1 MLFRSLYE
9 LSSDNNGPQPL
20 KVKVLPG
27 ISPLRQALQAR
38 RVLPEQEF
46 FAWEKISLQRIRI
59 GSDAAPPALEPTS
72 DVDLVTREKTL
83 SQLADALKQASGS
96 PVEQH
101 STGFGSVLVA
111 RLHRTHYLGF
121 ALSAAWPMNVLEVHR
136 LNRTDGSTESI
147 DAPAGL
153 VAADIQ
159 GIVDVFRSAQ
169 AKEKGTA

>member
-1 MLFRSLYE
+1 
-9 LSSDNNGPQPL
+9 
-20 KVKVLPG
+20 
-27 ISPLRQALQAR
+27 
-38 RVLPEQEF
+38 
-46 FAWEKISLQRIRI
+46 
-59 GSDAAPPALEPTS
+59 
-72 DVDLVTREKTL
+72 VDLVTRDKTL

-111 RLHRTHYLGF
+111 KLHRTNYLGF

-136 LNRTDGSTESI
+136 LNRTDGSAASI

-159 GIVDVFRSAQ
+159 GIVDVFRTAQ
-169 AKEKGTA
+169 AKEKGTE